1 MSQDM
6 EQALDGTTRPL
17 PRLRRTAARRLT
29 EAWTA
34 PVIHLTREVDMTRAL
49 EARDRENNVTVTDV
63 LLRACALALAR
74 HPDINAHFG
83 DEAVTTFG
91 RVNLGFAVATDA
103 GLTVPVIHDADSL
116 DLAQMSGRRR
126 EAVEKARSGALRV
139 RDVDGGTFT
148 VSNLGMFGVDR
159 FDAIINPPQV
169 GILAVGTT
177 RQRHV
182 MHDGEPAWRPISD
195 LTLTCDHRGV
205 DGVTGA
211 RFLSTLRDLIE
222 ETDDA
227 AGPEETT

>member
-1 MSQDM
+1 MSQDTNQVL
-6 EQALDGTTRPL
+6 EGTTRPL

-29 EAWTA
+29 EAWSA
-34 PVIHLTREVDMTRAL
+34 PVVHLTREVDMSRTL
-49 EARDRENNVTVTDV
+49 EARDRENGVTVTDA
-63 LLRACALALAR
+63 LLQACARALTR
-74 HPDINAHFG
+74 HPDINAHFA
-83 DEAVTTFG
+83 DEAVTTFE

-103 GLTVPVIHDADSL
+103 GLTVPVIHDADRL
-116 DLAQMSGRRR
+116 DLAQMSARRR

-169 GILAVGTT
+169 GILAVGAT
-177 RQRHV
+177 RQRYV
-182 MHDGEPAWRPISD
+182 KVDGEPAWRPISE

-211 RFLSTLRDLIE
+211 RFLSTLCGIIE
-222 ETDDA
+222 GTLDEA
-227 AGPEETT
+227 E

>member
-1 MSQDM
+1 MSQD
-6 EQALDGTTRPL
+6 LDQVLEGTTRPL

-29 EAWTA
+29 EAWSA
-34 PVIHLTREVDMTRAL
+34 PVIHLSRQVDMTRML
-49 EARDRENNVTVTDV
+49 EARDREQAVTVTDA
-63 LLRACALALAR
+63 LLQACALALVQ
-74 HPDINAHFG
+74 HPDINAHFA
-83 DEAVTTFG
+83 DDAVTTFE

-116 DLAQMSGRRR
+116 DLVQMSERRR
-126 EAVEKARSGALRV
+126 EAVEKARSGTLRV

-148 VSNLGMFGVDR
+148 VSNLGMFGVEH

-177 RQRHV
+177 RQRYV
-182 MHDGEPAWRPISD
+182 MVGDEPTWRPISD

-211 RFLSTLRDLIE
+211 RFLSTLCEIIE
-222 ETDDA
+222 GASNRA
-227 AGPEETT
+227 A

>member
-1 MSQDM
+1 
-6 EQALDGTTRPL
+6 
-17 PRLRRTAARRLT
+17 
-29 EAWTA
+29 
-34 PVIHLTREVDMTRAL
+34 MTRAL
-49 EARDRENNVTVTDV
+49 EARDRARDATVTDV

-74 HPDINAHFG
+74 HPDINAHFA
-83 DEAVTTFG
+83 DEAVTTFR

-116 DLAQMSGRRR
+116 DLEQMSQRRR
-126 EAVEKARSGALRV
+126 EAVEKARGGALRV

-169 GILAVGTT
+169 GILAVGAT
-177 RQRHV
+177 RQRYV
-182 MHDGEPAWRPISD
+182 MGEGGPAWRPISE

-211 RFLSTLRDLIE
+211 RFLSTLRDVLE
-222 ETDDA
+222 GTGD
-227 AGPEETT
+227 GTGSEETT

>member
-1 MSQDM
+1 MTQDTDQVL
-6 EQALDGTTRPL
+6 EGTTRPL

-49 EARDRENNVTVTDV
+49 EARDRTRGVTITDV
-63 LLRACALALAR
+63 LLQACARALAR
-74 HPDINAHFG
+74 HPDINAHFA

-116 DLAQMSGRRR
+116 DLARMSQRRR
-126 EAVEKARSGALRV
+126 EAVEKARGGALRV

-169 GILAVGTT
+169 AILAVGAT
-177 RQRHV
+177 RQRYV
-182 MHDGEPAWRPISD
+182 MGDGGPAWRPISE

-211 RFLSTLRDLIE
+211 RFLSTLRDVLE
-222 ETDDA
+222 GTDD
-227 AGPEETT
+227 GTESEETT

>member
-6 EQALDGTTRPL
+6 DQALEGTTRPL

-34 PVIHLTREVDMTRAL
+34 PVIHLAREVDMTRAL
-49 EARDRENNVTVTDV
+49 EVRDRARDATVTDV

-74 HPDINAHFG
+74 HPDINAHFA
-83 DEAVTTFG
+83 DEAVTTFR

-116 DLAQMSGRRR
+116 DLEQMSRRRR

-169 GILAVGTT
+169 GILAVGAT
-177 RQRHV
+177 RQRYV
-182 MHDGEPAWRPISD
+182 MGDGGPAWRPISE

-211 RFLSTLRDLIE
+211 RFLSTLRDVLE
-222 ETDDA
+222 GTSDGTE
-227 AGPEETT
+227 PEETT

>member
-6 EQALDGTTRPL
+6 DQALEGTTRPL

-29 EAWTA
+29 EAWAA

-49 EARDRENNVTVTDV
+49 EARDRETGVTVTDA

-91 RVNLGFAVATDA
+91 RVNLGFAVATEA
-103 GLTVPVIHDADSL
+103 GLTVPVIHDADRL
-116 DLAQMSGRRR
+116 DLAQMSERRR
-126 EAVEKARSGALRV
+126 EAVEKARGGALRV

-169 GILAVGTT
+169 GILAVGAT
-177 RQRHV
+177 RQRYV
-182 MHDGEPAWRPISD
+182 MDDGGPAWRPISD

-211 RFLSTLRDLIE
+211 RFLSTLRDVLE
-222 ETDDA
+222 GTDDGA
-227 AGPEETT
+227 ELEETT

>member
-1 MSQDM
+1 MSQDTDQVL
-6 EQALDGTTRPL
+6 EGTTRPL

-34 PVIHLTREVDMTRAL
+34 PVIHLTRDVDMTRAL
-49 EARDRENNVTVTDV
+49 EARDRENNVTVTDA
-63 LLRACALALAR
+63 LLHACARALTR

-83 DEAVTTFG
+83 DEAVTTFE

-103 GLTVPVIHDADSL
+103 GLAVPVIHDADRL
-116 DLAQMSGRRR
+116 DLAQMSERRR
-126 EAVEKARSGALRV
+126 EAVEKARSGTLRV

-148 VSNLGMFGVDR
+148 VSNLGMFGVDH

-169 GILAVGTT
+169 GILAVGAT
-177 RQRHV
+177 RQRYV
-182 MHDGEPAWRPISD
+182 MTDGEPAWRPISE

-211 RFLSTLRDLIE
+211 RFLSTLCEIVEGASDE
-222 ETDDA
+222 A
-227 AGPEETT
+227 A